1 MMKIKTWSSIMLQK
15 GAKSYL
21 KVAQNMLQNGAPSLQ
36 FPMTPFHV

>member
-1 MMKIKTWSSIMLQK
+1 MLQK

-36 FPMTPFHV
+36 FPMTPFDV